1 MNEENK
7 LALTIAQQLAGMTKN
22 AHVYVAYS
30 GGMDSHV
37 LLHLLSAY
45 RQQHAWLSLTA
56 IHVNHGLSPRAEQW
70 SEHCAMVCAELDI
83 AYQAKQLS
91 LPSGSNV
98 EANART
104 LRYQVFADIM
114 QPDSYLLM
122 AHHQRDQAET
132 FLLRACRG
140 AGNQGL
146 AAMPAQRALAEGQL
160 LRPLLDV
167 PYQQIVDY
175 ARHHDLQWIEDES
188 NQHIR
193 FSRNYIR
200 HQVLPSLEQRW
211 SGAVKS
217 IARAASLCAET
228 QRIIDEVANDD
239 LLRVVGSQFATLS
252 AQGLLALSAA
262 RRSNVLRLWLQRHG
276 LMALSQQ
283 QLHIVQQDVLLAA
296 IDALPVFAWQSG
308 GQSRVIRRYRDDVY
322 LLEQPSVIRL
332 EPIILWDLSQPLLIE
347 GIGCLQAK
355 NGEGIAKHYCDNGV
369 CSVRFRQGGERI
381 QLPRRQGTHVLKKLL
396 QEWAIPPWQRD
407 NIPLLYIGDELAAV
421 VGYCVAEKFAA
432 TQCSYQLTLNLV

>member
-7 LALTIAQQLAGMTKN
+7 LALIIAQQLAGMTKN
-22 AHVYVAYS
+22 AHIYVAYS

-56 IHVNHGLSPRAEQW
+56 IHVNHGLSPQAEQW
-70 SEHCAMVCAELDI
+70 SEHCAVVCADLDI
-83 AYQAKQLS
+83 TYQAKQLS
-91 LPSGSNV
+91 LPSGGNV

-114 QPDSYLLM
+114 QPGSYLLM

-146 AAMPAQRALAEGQL
+146 AAMPAQRALADGQL
-160 LRPLLDV
+160 LRPLLQV

-188 NQHIR
+188 NQQTH
-193 FSRNYIR
+193 FSRNYVR
-200 HQVLPSLEQRW
+200 HQVLPILEQHW

-217 IARAASLCAET
+217 IARAASLCAQT
-228 QRIIDEVANDD
+228 QTIIDEVANDD
-239 LLRVVGSQFATLS
+239 LRQVEGSQFDTLS
-252 AQGLLALSAA
+252 VQGLLALSVA
-262 RRSNVLRLWLQRHG
+262 RRSNVLRLWLLRHG
-276 LMALSQQ
+276 LTALSQQ
-283 QLHIVQQDVLLAA
+283 QLATVQQDILLAA
-296 IDALPVFAWQSG
+296 IDALPVFAWQSAE
-308 GQSRVIRRYRDDVY
+308 RLPVIRRYRDNVY
-322 LLEQPSVIRL
+322 LLEQSSIDRS
-332 EPIILWDLSQPLLIE
+332 EQIIPWDLSQTLSIE

-355 NGEGIAKHYCDNGV
+355 DGAGIAKQYCDNGV

-381 QLPRRQGTHVLKKLL
+381 QPQGRQGTHALKKLL

-407 NIPLLYIGDELAAV
+407 NVPLLYIGDELAVV
-421 VGYCVAEKFAA
+421 VGYCVAEKFVAA
-432 TQCSYQLTLNLV
+432 QRSYQLTLNVA